1 MPIWLRKF
9 IFNNIQNFYLKEQED
24 YKKSQ
29 QIAKNKRK
37 DKTSIDMDNTNKEKK
52 KIPDFVKKPPNYS
65 STVSKNPKK

>member
-37 DKTSIDMDNTNKEKK
+37 DTTSIDMGNTNKI

>member
-29 QIAKNKRK
+29 QTAKNKRK
-37 DKTSIDMDNTNKEKK
+37 DTTSIDMGNTNKI
-52 KIPDFVKKPPNYS
+52 KIPDFVKKQPNYS